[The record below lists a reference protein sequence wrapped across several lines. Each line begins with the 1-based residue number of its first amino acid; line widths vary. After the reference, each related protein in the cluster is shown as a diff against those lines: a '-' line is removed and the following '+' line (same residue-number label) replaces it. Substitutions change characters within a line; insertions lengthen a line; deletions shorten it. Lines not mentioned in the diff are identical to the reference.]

1 MKEKEI
7 AIIIDGKKYEFR
19 DGKYASAGEACDK
32 CALREKC
39 QDLEDDTL
47 CDPLGLQDERTS
59 NFQMADD
66 PEPDITEEKV
76 YDYYQERS
84 ATAGSRADMLAWMFT
99 VMMTGV
105 LISGHAYQ
113 TFAVCAALAALYMFF
128 SIMQAVWQ
136 TCASWLFL
144 KRIKGVEV
152 LPTDYPSWVGGGAW
166 LFFWL
171 KMIAISSAICYFV
184 HAIFF

>member
-1 MKEKEI
+1 MKEKGS

-19 DGKYASAGEACDK
+19 EGKYNSAGEACAE
-32 CALREKC
+32 CALKERC
-39 QDLEDDTL
+39 QDLEADTL

-59 NFQMADD
+59 NFQPVD
-66 PEPDITEEKV
+66 EPVDVVTEEKV

-113 TFAVCAALAALYMFF
+113 TFAVCTALAVLYMFF

-136 TCASWLFL
+136 TFASWLFL
-144 KRIKGVEV
+144 KRIKGIEV
-152 LPTDYPSWVGGGAW
+152 LPDDYPSWVGGGAW

-171 KMIAISSAICYFV
+171 KMITISSAVCYFV

>member
-1 MKEKEI
+1 MKEKET
-7 AIIIDGKKYEFR
+7 AIIIDGKKYEYR
-19 DGKYASAGEACDK
+19 KGMYSGAMEACED
-32 CALREKC
+32 CALKEKC
-39 QDLEDDTL
+39 REIENEVL
-47 CDPLGLQDERTS
+47 CNSLGLEQDSTS
-59 NFQMADD
+59 NFQYVDD
-66 PEPDITEEKV
+66 DIVTEEKV

-113 TFAVCAALAALYMFF
+113 TFAVCTALSVLYMFF

-136 TCASWLFL
+136 TFASWLFL

-171 KMIAISSAICYFV
+171 KMITISSAVCYFV